1 VKAAEE
7 TVLAPTSESRLSWFY
22 YLFAPL
28 AMLFAIAL
36 FVALLFTE
44 LKSVDRSLT
53 RVIVPGKTRV
63 QLAKPGWY
71 TIFYEYRSEV
81 GGRAFNSS
89 EQAPAMQCNLA
100 HAGTGEK
107 VALRRPATNANYRM
121 TRFAGYSVLGFQ
133 SDDGGEYDF
142 SCDFQPEISGD
153 QVVLAMGTGVTA
165 QIFKMVISGLAALLL
180 GLCATGLIFAGVYR
194 ERNPRKRRIYAP
206 PSGPWPSSS

>member
-7 TVLAPTSESRLSWFY
+7 TVLAPTSESRLGWFY

-36 FVALLFTE
+36 FVALLFTG
-44 LKSVDRSLT
+44 LKSIERSLT

-71 TIFYEYRSEV
+71 AIFYEYRSEV
-81 GGRAFNSS
+81 GGRTFNSS

-133 SDDGGEYDF
+133 SDAGGDYDF
-142 SCDFQPEISGD
+142 SCDFQPGYSGEP
-153 QVVLAMGTGVTA
+153 VVMAMGTGVTA

-180 GLCATGLIFAGVYR
+180 GACATGLIFAGVYR
-194 ERNPRKRRIYAP
+194 ERNPRKRRIYALP
-206 PSGPWPSSS
+206 TGPWPPSS

>member
-1 VKAAEE
+1 
-7 TVLAPTSESRLSWFY
+7 
-22 YLFAPL
+22 
-28 AMLFAIAL
+28 
-36 FVALLFTE
+36 
-44 LKSVDRSLT
+44 LT

-81 GGRAFNSS
+81 GGRTFDTG

-100 HAGTGEK
+100 HADTGEK

-133 SDDGGEYDF
+133 SDAGGDYDF
-142 SCDFQPEISGD
+142 SCDFRPGHSGEP
-153 QVVLAMGTGVTA
+153 VVMAMGTGVTA

-180 GLCATGLIFAGVYR
+180 GACATALIFAGVYR
-194 ERNPRKRRIYAP
+194 ERNPRKRRVYP
-206 PSGPWPSSS
+206 PPIGPWPSSS